1 MTQLSKRLAQ
11 IVRKE
16 LSKNLI
22 PVKSDQGIL
31 IGDVL
36 IKSQHNLKFIHR
48 DHTVCYA
55 EIHLN
60 SVAIRIA
67 NLLALRRSS
76 IQADTIYKADQE
88 YGRWYIDSQLLHTQ
102 HMKAVSKGDFNR
114 ADMLW
119 ARYCQSRDRCIKAK
133 NYVDSLLRIE

>member
-22 PVKSDQGIL
+22 PVKTDQGIL
-31 IGDVL
+31 IGDIL
-36 IKSQHNLKFIHR
+36 IKSQHNLKFIYR
-48 DHTVCYA
+48 SHTVCYT

-60 SVAIRIA
+60 SAAIKIA

-102 HMKAVSKGDFNR
+102 HNKAVSKGDFNR
-114 ADMLW
+114 ADTLW
-119 ARYCQSRDRCIKAK
+119 AKYCQSRDRCIKAK

>member
-1 MTQLSKRLAQ
+1 MTQLSKRLEQ

-22 PVKSDQGIL
+22 PEKVKEGIL

-36 IKSQHNLKFIHR
+36 ITSQLNLKFVQKGT
-48 DHTVCYA
+48 TVFYK

-60 SVAIRIA
+60 SVAIKIA
-67 NLLALRRSS
+67 NLLALRCPYFK
-76 IQADTIYKADQE
+76 IDKLYAADQE
-88 YGRWYIDSQLLHTQ
+88 YGRWFTDSQLLHTQ
-102 HMKAVSKGDFNR
+102 YMKASAKGDYDR
-114 ADMLW
+114 ADTLW
-119 ARYCQSRDRCIKAK
+119 ARYCQSKNRCTRAK

>member
-1 MTQLSKRLAQ
+1 MSQLSKRLEQ

-31 IGDVL
+31 IGDIL
-36 IKSQHNLKFIHR
+36 ISSQHNLKFIHQNNIL
-48 DHTVCYA
+48 CYA
-55 EIHLN
+55 EVHLN

-67 NLLALRRSS
+67 NILALRKSS
-76 IQADTIYKADQE
+76 IQADAIYKADQE
-88 YGRWYIDSQLLHTQ
+88 YGRWFIDSQLLHTQ
-102 HMKAVSKGDFNR
+102 HAKAVSKGDFDR
-114 ADMLW
+114 ADTLW
-119 ARYCQSRDRCIKAK
+119 ARYCQSKERCVRAK